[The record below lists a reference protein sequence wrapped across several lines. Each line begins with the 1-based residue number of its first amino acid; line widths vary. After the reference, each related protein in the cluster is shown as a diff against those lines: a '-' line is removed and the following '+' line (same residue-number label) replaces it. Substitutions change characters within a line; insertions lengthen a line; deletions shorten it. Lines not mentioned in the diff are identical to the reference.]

1 MEIILSKIF
10 NSNKNRNRILK
21 QEALFRMQEAGAQK
35 NAFSNAKAH
44 MIFMRLKTGVLNKL
58 AQ

>member
-1 MEIILSKIF
+1 METVLSKIF
-10 NSNKNRNRILK
+10 NSNKNRNRILL

-35 NAFSNAKAH
+35 NAFANAKTH